1 MKACVFTLG
10 CKMNEVE
17 SASLMQGLEELGY
30 EVTDTLSYA
39 DVYVLNTC
47 AVTAE
52 AEKRAVRQWRACAS
66 AILRRA
72 SSYAVAPRTITRR
85 RLRKRRG

>member
-17 SASLMQGLEELGY
+17 SASLMRGLEELGY

-52 AEKRAVRQWRACAS
+52 AEIGRAHV
-66 AILRRA
+66 
-72 SSYAVAPRTITRR
+72 
-85 RLRKRRG
+85 